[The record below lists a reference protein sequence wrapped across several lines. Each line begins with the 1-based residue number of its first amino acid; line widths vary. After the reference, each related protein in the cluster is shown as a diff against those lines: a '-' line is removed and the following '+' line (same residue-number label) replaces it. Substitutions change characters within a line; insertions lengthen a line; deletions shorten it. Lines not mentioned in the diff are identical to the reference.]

1 MKNIDKIRSDIL
13 LQTLSLFTG
22 RYDKAVSLDTLTA
35 GLPLTPNAKSP
46 DILSFSQANTL
57 FSRATKRAGFKSTL
71 VERDIKTILD
81 LHLPIILLLAH
92 GQSCI
97 LEAFNEERTEV
108 KVVYPGE
115 NVLEEW
121 VTIEDLDE
129 EYLGFA
135 FLLKKELSRE
145 EKGNFVHAQHKKHWF
160 WDTLKLSLPI
170 YKDVLLASL
179 LVNLFVLASP
189 LFTMN
194 VYDRVVPNNATETLL
209 VFAAGVLMVYL
220 LDSFLKYFRT
230 RMLEI
235 AAKKSDVVM
244 SSIIF
249 EKVLDLK
256 MAMHPKSVG
265 SFASN
270 IRDFDAIR
278 SFLTNATMA
287 VIIDLPFAII
297 FLLVIYYIGGLIVII
312 PAIMMSIIL
321 LYALIIR
328 KPLER
333 SIESTHEASARKNG
347 ILIESLHNIETIKT
361 QGMAG
366 QVQWQWEESV
376 GEIAK
381 KSLYSR
387 LLSASVP
394 TITGLLV
401 QMTTVFIVTYGV
413 FMIGDLELTM
423 GGLIGIVILAGRTVA
438 PMGQVAALL
447 TNYSDAKSAYDV
459 INTITSQ
466 PMERLSEQQ
475 FIERETF
482 KGKIEFKNVTFSY
495 PESEIPALKDVS
507 FTILPGEHVGII
519 GRIGSGKSTIE
530 KLILKLYDPDEGS
543 ILIDNVDIAQIDPA
557 RLRKF
562 IGYVSQDIT
571 LFRGTVKDNILHR
584 SPMENDERLL
594 EVANLSGVEE
604 FIKRHPLGYNMPIG
618 ERGQGL
624 SGGQRQSIGIARA
637 LISDAPVMLLDEP
650 TNALDQLSE
659 SQLMSHFS
667 EAFSGKSLILVTQKL
682 TLLVTTPRVI
692 VMHEGKVYLDGP
704 RDDVLSK
711 LKGINSEA

>member
-1 MKNIDKIRSDIL
+1 MKNIKQIRSDIL
-13 LQTLSLFTG
+13 LQTLSLFTQ
-22 RYDKAVSLDTLTA
+22 RYTKAVSMEALTA
-35 GLPLTPNAKSP
+35 GLPLTSDTSSP
-46 DILSFSQANTL
+46 DLLSYSQAHTL
-57 FSRATKRAGFKSTL
+57 FSRASKRAGFKSTL
-71 VERDIKTILD
+71 VERDLKTILD

-97 LEAFNEERTEV
+97 LEAFNASRTEV

-115 NVLEEW
+115 NILEEW
-121 VTIEDLDE
+121 VSIEKLEE

-135 FLLKKELSRE
+135 FLLKKELARE
-145 EKGNFVHAQHKKHWF
+145 EKSNFVHAQHKKHWF
-160 WDTLKLSLPI
+160 WDTLKLSWPI

-194 VYDRVVPNNATETLL
+194 VYDRVIPNNATETLL
-209 VFAAGVLMVYL
+209 VFAAGVVMVYL
-220 LDSFLKYFRT
+220 LDSFLKFFRT

-297 FLLVIYYIGGLIVII
+297 FLLVIYYIGGMIVVI
-312 PAIMMSIIL
+312 PAVMMSLIL

-328 KPLER
+328 KPLEK

-361 QGMAG
+361 QGMSG

-401 QMTTVFIVTYGV
+401 QLTTVLIVIYGV
-413 FMIGDLELTM
+413 FMIKDLELTM

-466 PMERLSEQQ
+466 PMERLSDQH
-475 FIERETF
+475 FIQRDTF
-482 KGKIEFKNVTFSY
+482 KGKIEFRNVTFSY
-495 PESEIPALKDVS
+495 PESELPALKDVS

-543 ILIDNVDIAQIDPA
+543 ILIDDVDIAQIDPA

-562 IGYVSQDIT
+562 IGYVSQDIA
-571 LFRGTVKDNILHR
+571 LFRGTVKENILHR
-584 SPMENDERLL
+584 ASTASDEKLL
-594 EVANLSGVEE
+594 EVSHLSGVDE
-604 FIKRHPLGYNMPIG
+604 FVRRHPLGYNMPIG
-618 ERGQGL
+618 ERGQGI

-659 SQLMSHFS
+659 SQLMGHFS
-667 EAFSGKSLILVTQKL
+667 KAFSGKSLILVTQKL
-682 TLLVTTPRVI
+682 NLLVTTPRVI

-704 RDDVLSK
+704 RDEVLYK
-711 LKGINSEA
+711 LKGAKNEA

>member
-1 MKNIDKIRSDIL
+1 MQNINKVRSDIL
-13 LQTLSLFTG
+13 LQTLSLFSK
-22 RYDKAVSLDTLTA
+22 RYAKAVSVEALTA
-35 GLPLTPNAKSP
+35 GLPLTPDAKSP
-46 DILSFSQANTL
+46 DLLSHSQAHTL
-57 FSRATKRAGFKSTL
+57 FYRASKRAGFKSTL
-71 VERDIKTILD
+71 VERDIRTILD
-81 LHLPIILLLAH
+81 LHLPVILLLAH

-97 LEAFNEERTEV
+97 LEAFNEDRTEV

-115 NVLEEW
+115 PELEEW
-121 VTIEDLDE
+121 VGIKVLNE

-135 FLLKKELSRE
+135 FLLKRELPQE
-145 EKGNFVHAQHKKHWF
+145 EKENFVHKQHKKHWF
-160 WDTLKLSLPI
+160 WDTLKLSWPI

-194 VYDRVVPNNATETLL
+194 VYDRVIPNNATETLL
-209 VFAAGVLMVYL
+209 VFALGVVIVYT
-220 LDSFLKYFRT
+220 LDAFLKFFRT

-278 SFLTNATMA
+278 AFLTNATMA
-287 VIIDLPFAII
+287 VVIDLPFAII
-297 FLLVIYYIGGLIVII
+297 FLLVIYYIGGMIVII
-312 PAIMMSIIL
+312 PVSMMLLIL

-361 QGMAG
+361 QGMSG

-381 KSLYSR
+381 KSLHSR
-387 LLSASVP
+387 LLSSSVP
-394 TITGLLV
+394 TITGFLV
-401 QMTTVFIVTYGV
+401 QLTTVLIVIYGV
-413 FMIGDLELTM
+413 FMIKDLELTM

-459 INTITSQ
+459 INTITTQ
-466 PMERLSEQQ
+466 PMERLSDQH
-475 FIERETF
+475 FIERDTF

-495 PESEIPALKDVS
+495 PESEMPALKDVS
-507 FTILPGEHVGII
+507 FVIQAGEHVGII

-543 ILIDNVDIAQIDPA
+543 ILIDDVDIAQIDPA
-557 RLRKF
+557 RLRKY
-562 IGYVSQDIT
+562 IGYVSQDIS
-571 LFRGTVKDNILHR
+571 LFRGTVKDNIMHR
-584 SPMENDERLL
+584 APTQSDEKLL
-594 EVANLSGVEE
+594 EVARLSGVDE
-604 FIKRHPLGYNMPIG
+604 FIKRHPMGYNMPIG

-659 SQLMSHFS
+659 SQLMGHFS
-667 EAFSGKSLILVTQKL
+667 EAFKGKSLILVTQKL
-682 TLLVTTPRVI
+682 SLLATTPRVI
-692 VMHEGKVYLDGP
+692 VMHEGKVYLDGQ
-704 RDDVLSK
+704 RDTVLKALQGSK
-711 LKGINSEA
+711 NEA